1 MGYPSMNIPK
11 EFYSTET
18 NTPLER
24 CIDCERYLLDEGVEY
39 IIEKAV
45 RHYKSFDLNNTIFEY
60 AICKG
65 CAEKMMAS
73 LSKSSLGK
81 IHQHF
86 DEYADLSKR
95 VIDNLNRD
103 TDPSVEELIGECVL
117 KGTPRNENREY
128 QICCQCIGNQ
138 MVLSH
143 MPYMIGFEAME
154 EIQELLSP
162 ETKRELDGFVGDN
175 FGLPPEWKKAI
186 EERPVV
192 LV

>member
-1 MGYPSMNIPK
+1 MNIPK

-39 IIEKAV
+39 IIEKAM
-45 RHYKSFDLNNTIFEY
+45 RYYKTYDLDNTIFEY
-60 AICKG
+60 AICRK
-65 CAEKMMAS
+65 CADKMMAS
-73 LSKSSLGK
+73 LSRSSLTK
-81 IHQHF
+81 INAHF
-86 DEYADLSKR
+86 ELHSDLPLRAHKNSKR
-95 VIDNLNRD
+95 EDEPNI
-103 TDPSVEELIGECVL
+103 EELIGRCLISNTTRE
-117 KGTPRNENREY
+117 ENREY
-128 QICCQCIGNQ
+128 QICCQCVGDQ

-143 MPYMIGFEAME
+143 MPYMLGMEAME

-186 EERPVV
+186 EDRPV
-192 LV
+192 LVI